1 MAPCALWGARASP
14 VVLQPP
20 EPLLWVHATQKELEP
35 APEPCHRAEHPL
47 EAGRSRASRQGS
59 LGAGGH
65 RAARPGSSLC
75 PPPPAPGRKSAFN
88 GLFRGRGRVFL
99 SRRNADM
106 EDSALSFWQV
116 PGSSGAGSRAA
127 PAARADPS
135 VGGGGRGVQ
144 VPDPPPVTAG
154 RAHAAFPFIRAELCS
169 QMAGR
174 GGPGGVLGTMKSSWG
189 TEPASAW
196 LVPFPSGVRGSGG
209 VPEPAR
215 KGESV
220 DPSGKRTLR
229 RWGAVGGGRASQEA
243 AAQAR
248 GPVPPPPRPPLPCLG
263 RRRGRGPVLCL
274 YIS

>member
-1 MAPCALWGARASP
+1 MLTWKT
-14 VVLQPP
+14 
-20 EPLLWVHATQKELEP
+20 LLFLS
-35 APEPCHRAEHPL
+35 
-47 EAGRSRASRQGS
+47 GRSR
-59 LGAGGH
+59 GA
-65 RAARPGSSLC
+65 A
-75 PPPPAPGRKSAFN
+75 
-88 GLFRGRGRVFL
+88 GLDRMLLPLRGL
-99 SRRNADM
+99 I
-106 EDSALSFWQV
+106 LPW
-116 PGSSGAGSRAA
+116 AG
-127 PAARADPS
+127 
-135 VGGGGRGVQ
+135 GGGGRGVQ

-248 GPVPPPPRPPLPCLG
+248 GPVPPPPPPLALLGKAPRQGACALPLHLVIFNELGLLCTEARCGQLLYKAALG
-263 RRRGRGPVLCL
+263 RGEGSVHAGQRQDLAPGGGRGSPSRAAGP
-274 YIS
+274 Y